1 MIPSLP
7 RLPLNL
13 RERGKQMPIEGD
25 RRRDVALF
33 RFALVREAADP
44 QLSPRRRGELVRAI
58 ASQDHLGPDGTR
70 LRVSR
75 PSIDR
80 WIRAW
85 RRGGFAGLYPKP
97 RKGILRTP
105 EDVLALAERL
115 KKENPRRTAAQVRA
129 ILLRL
134 DVEAPSERT
143 LQRHFARLGLYRGGA
158 KGPQRSYGRFEA
170 GAPGDLWTGDV
181 LHGPVVAERKT
192 YLFAFIDDFSRA
204 LMGYRFGLAEDA
216 VRLEAALRAGLAARG
231 IPKALYVVGVD
242 IRSLPRKRPATSPD
256 EVLRESLTLEAE
268 TSNLRYYF
276 TFQGF
281 EKVCGGISRPSSGP
295 GGGARHRSDAA

>member
-1 MIPSLP
+1 
-7 RLPLNL
+7 
-13 RERGKQMPIEGD
+13 MPIEGD

-143 LQRHFARLGLYRGGA
+143 LQVFTGVGQRDRSVPTGASRRGPRGTC
-158 KGPQRSYGRFEA
+158 GR
-170 GAPGDLWTGDV
+170 GTCCTG
-181 LHGPVVAERKT
+181 RR
-192 YLFAFIDDFSRA
+192 RA
-204 LMGYRFGLAEDA
+204 
-216 VRLEAALRAGLAARG
+216 
-231 IPKALYVVGVD
+231 
-242 IRSLPRKRPATSPD
+242 
-256 EVLRESLTLEAE
+256 
-268 TSNLRYYF
+268 
-276 TFQGF
+276 
-281 EKVCGGISRPSSGP
+281 
-295 GGGARHRSDAA
+295 